1 MNPREGADGAR
12 KEDTVTETPWTP
24 GPWSVR
30 TDGTSSGR
38 GPVVYVAGE
47 YYDDGSELEIAEVGI
62 TEVNERTMGD
72 PADNWI
78 RQENA
83 SELEANA
90 RLIAAAPELVAALEG
105 TVSWCPMCAGT
116 GRYTPYC
123 VRCEDSTDDHYCP
136 SSKPCFQ
143 CRDARALLARVRG
156 EEIQG

>member
-1 MNPREGADGAR
+1 
-12 KEDTVTETPWTP
+12 VTETPKRP
-24 GPWSVR
+24 GLWEAR
-30 TDGTSSGR
+30 NGTAIYEDGQF
-38 GPVVYVAGE
+38 VAM
-47 YYDDGSELEIAEVGI
+47 
-62 TEVNERTMGD
+62 TK
-72 PADNWI
+72 
-78 RQENA
+78 
-83 SELEANA
+83 ANLAPMFVA
-90 RLIAAAPELVAALEG
+90 RLNAHDELVAALEG